1 MRRFSL
7 VATLL
12 LGAACQPDVVFIT
25 VDTLRVDHVG
35 AFNPASP
42 AQTPHMDAL
51 AQDGVAYTQAYS
63 PISVTGPA
71 FCTLHTGML
80 PGTHGVTMNVFRG
93 GSALSPEVDT
103 LAERLRARGYRTAAF
118 VSAFTLRNKL
128 GLVQGFQRYDQPK
141 GNRREGRKTVD
152 RMVEWVDKEAGWLR
166 PRFLW
171 WHTYDPHGPLSPW
184 GEQPAKGTWRSDAD
198 ERAHLPKYQ
207 RLYDV
212 TDPGFYATRYARA
225 VEHTDDQVGRIVA
238 WLKEEGRYDRSVI
251 VLTADHGETFTERS
265 LWFDHGTTAHE
276 EQLHVPLIVKYPS
289 SERAGTQVDALVGL
303 QDLLPTVA
311 DLVGFSAGDRVDG
324 KSLLSDEPGHPL
336 LTGESSHCKNEPVLD
351 CTPKGP
357 RGKMVAARDAD
368 WTLVETPTHGGL
380 SRVRY
385 DRSADAGER
394 VPLAAAGAPAA
405 LTAAVDALGDDRRTR
420 AYPGTDEPDTP
431 GVKPPLSAE
440 DQAEDDALRA
450 LGYRD

>member
-1 MRRFSL
+1 MRRFSPA
-7 VATLL
+7 ATLI

-35 AFNPASP
+35 AFNPDSP
-42 AQTPHMDAL
+42 ARTPHMDAL
-51 AQDGVAYTQAYS
+51 ARDGVAYTQAYS

-93 GSALSPEVDT
+93 GSALSPEVET
-103 LAERLRARGYRTAAF
+103 LAEHLDARGYRTAAF
-118 VSAFTLRNKL
+118 VSAFTLRSKL
-128 GLVQGFQRYDQPK
+128 GLVQGFQRYDQAK
-141 GNRREGRKTVD
+141 GNRREGRQTVD
-152 RMVEWVDKEAGWLR
+152 RMVEWVGQEAGWLR

-184 GEQPAKGTWRSDAD
+184 GDEPAKGTWRNDKD
-198 ERAHLPKYQ
+198 ERKHLPKYQ

-238 WLKEEGRYDRSVI
+238 WLKEEDRYDNALV

-276 EQLHVPLIVKYPS
+276 EQLHVPLVVKYPDS
-289 SERAGTQVDALVGL
+289 DRAGTRVDALVGL

-311 DLVGFSAGDRVDG
+311 DLLGFSPGERVDG
-324 KSLLSDEPGHPL
+324 KSLLAADAGHDL
-336 LTGESSHCKNEPVLD
+336 LTGESSHCKDEPVLLCD
-351 CTPKGP
+351 PKGP
-357 RGKMVAARDAD
+357 RGKMVAARDAE
-368 WTLVETPTHGGL
+368 WTLVETPTSTGQT
-380 SRVRY
+380 RVRY
-385 DRSADAGER
+385 DRSVDQAER
-394 VPLAAAGAPAA
+394 VPLAAADAPAA
-405 LTAAVDALGDDRRTR
+405 LTAAVDALGQDRRTR
-420 AYPGTDEPDTP
+420 TYPGSDDPK
-431 GVKPPLSAE
+431 GSSLSEE
-440 DQAEDDALRA
+440 DRAEDDALRA

>member
-1 MRRFSL
+1 MRCL
-7 VATLL
+7 PLAGTLL
-12 LGAACQPDVVFIT
+12 CAACQPDVVFIT

-35 AFNPASP
+35 AFNADSP
-42 AQTPHMDAL
+42 ALTPHMDAL
-51 AQDGVAYTQAYS
+51 AEDGVAYTQAYS

-93 GSALSPEVDT
+93 GSALSPEVET
-103 LAERLRARGYRTAAF
+103 LAEHLDARGYRTAAF
-118 VSAFTLRNKL
+118 VSAFTLRSKL
-128 GLVQGFQRYDQPK
+128 GLVQGFQRYDQAK

-152 RMVEWVDKEAGWLR
+152 RMVEWVGQEAGWLR

-184 GEQPAKGTWRSDAD
+184 GEEPTKGTWRNDPE

-207 RLYDV
+207 RLYDI

-225 VEHTDDQVGRIVA
+225 VEHTDDQVGRIVT
-238 WLKEEGRYDRSVI
+238 WLKEEGRYDDALI

-289 SERAGTQVDALVGL
+289 GKGAGSRTDALVGL

-311 DLVGFSAGDRVDG
+311 DLVGFSPGDRVDG
-324 KSLLSDEPGHPL
+324 KSLLAEDVGHAL
-336 LTGESSHCKNEPVLD
+336 LTGESSHCKDEPVLQCD
-351 CTPKGP
+351 PKGP

-368 WTLVETPTHGGL
+368 WTLVETSTQGGR
-380 SRVRY
+380 SRLRY
-385 DRSADAGER
+385 DRTADAAER
-394 VPLAAAGAPAA
+394 TPLDAKGAPTS
-405 LTAAVDALGDDRRTR
+405 LTAAVDALGEDRRTR
-420 AYPGTDEPDTP
+420 SYPGTDEPE
-431 GVKPPLSAE
+431 GASLSVE